1 MIQTPSHNIIIP
13 QTPYEVPDKITI
25 KMKKIGARLTE
36 VTVLSPEG
44 ILSDPGGAEID
55 KIVIDTKM
63 LKINSHNGHMT
74 LDGKYLLLLL
84 NAGLLTYTN
93 EVTMRDILLQP
104 RAATN
109 AAVAGMFTV
118 LKILYT
124 LISRIDS
131 GPVVIIDK
139 KQQIALIIEQVKG
152 RGLKAVIR
160 TKYDSFILDD
170 GKSGPVNWFF
180 LVDLVDP
187 ASLRIEPMHIFLKE
201 TVEVI
206 NEETQEIHKIPMAAA
221 IRAVRNNIPVD
232 AAIALN

>member
-1 MIQTPSHNIIIP
+1 
-13 QTPYEVPDKITI
+13 
-25 KMKKIGARLTE
+25 MKKIGARLTE

>member
-1 MIQTPSHNIIIP
+1 
-13 QTPYEVPDKITI
+13 
-25 KMKKIGARLTE
+25 
-36 VTVLSPEG
+36 
-44 ILSDPGGAEID
+44 
-55 KIVIDTKM
+55 
-63 LKINSHNGHMT
+63 MT

-93 EVTMRDILLQP
+93 EVTMGDILLQP

-118 LKILYT
+118 LKILYA

-139 KQQIALIIEQVKG
+139 KQQTTLIIEQVKG

-160 TKYDSFILDD
+160 TKYDSFILND

-187 ASLRIEPMHIFLKE
+187 ASLRIEPMHLFLKE

-206 NEETQEIHKIPMAAA
+206 NEETQEIRKIPMAAA